1 MEENLSREE
10 KRKRQKKDRKKRLR
24 KEAALTQLE
33 AAKEIV
39 QNEHPSES
47 EETEESGTQNEMEN
61 KSVPRFM
68 ASMCEQCKESKVR
81 YYCQDCNR
89 CYCEKVRLLCPFQY
103 SAMMLS
109 IGSSRPTTCSM

>member
-33 AAKEIV
+33 AAKAV
-39 QNEHPSES
+39 AQKEHPSES
-47 EETEESGTQNEMEN
+47 EDMEEGKKQDEMEN
-61 KSVPRFM
+61 KSTPRFM
-68 ASMCEQCKESKVR
+68 ASICEQCKESKVH

-89 CYCEKVRLLCPFQY
+89 CYCEKVCLPRPFQY

-109 IGSSRPTTCSM
+109 IGNSRPTTCSM